1 MVELRGSVT
10 VKHQAHNLKDRG
22 SIPLFAILLI
32 IFFSVTACKKP
43 TPVSIPDLDRVDI
56 FTISNR
62 VLSDSAT
69 WVGFDYIDLAIFD
82 TRINRVIYADSNFT
96 YHSDCPMA
104 ITIYYKA
111 IEDRGRTY
119 NGYVL
124 NICEESHFIKSIL
137 K

>member
-32 IFFSVTACKKP
+32 IFFSVFACKNP
-43 TPVSIPDLDRVDI
+43 TPVITPDLNRSDV
-56 FTISNR
+56 FTLNNR

-69 WVGFDYIDLAIFD
+69 WVGFEYVDLAIFD

-96 YHSDCPMA
+96 YHFECPMS
-104 ITIYYKA
+104 ITIFYKV
-111 IEDRGRTY
+111 IEDRGRKY